1 MRIQKIIDS
10 TKLFWWKNSAPS
22 LKSVFRFLIWGI
34 SMKILG
40 VDLESATWKYFY
52 SLYTVQKAPDT
63 SFLIYFSPDDVQ
75 SIISGKLAL
84 RYSGSQVCSHAQ
96 LSTFF
101 FFSFFVLIFSLKSRF
116 NIAKQWHTSHIF
128 LQLVAM
134 KSIANASHN
143 RSLSEFQQVW

>member
-22 LKSVFRFLIWGI
+22 LKSVFCFLIWGI
-34 SMKILG
+34 SMKIFG
-40 VDLESATWKYFY
+40 VDLESATWKDFY
-52 SLYTVQKAPDT
+52 SLYTVQKAPDI
-63 SFLIYFSPDDVQ
+63 SFFIYFSPDDVQ

-101 FFSFFVLIFSLKSRF
+101 FFIFVLIFSPKSRF